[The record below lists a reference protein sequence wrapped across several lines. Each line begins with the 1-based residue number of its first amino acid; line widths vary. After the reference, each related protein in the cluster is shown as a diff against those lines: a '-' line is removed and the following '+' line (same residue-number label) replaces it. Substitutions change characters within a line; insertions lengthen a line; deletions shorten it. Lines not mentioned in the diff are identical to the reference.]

1 MTVHR
6 WTELKRKELPT
17 LINNPFSFIND
28 HILASDVGPRFVNP
42 IFYSFHNF
50 ALFAGMKRR
59 FQVLSPRKGF
69 VLRTSFHTNTTVKRE
84 QDLYFASSKQSFLN
98 LQFVIRQ
105 QDQEFDKQCILPA
118 N

>member
-1 MTVHR
+1 MGVVSHEEGER
-6 WTELKRKELPT
+6 ESDSSKMDGVKQKREILKKT
-17 LINNPFSFIND
+17 LNNSFSFMED

-59 FQVLSPRKGF
+59 FQVLSLRKGF

-84 QDLYFASSKQSFLN
+84 QDLYFAK
-98 LQFVIRQ
+98 
-105 QDQEFDKQCILPA
+105 DC
-118 N
+118 

>member
-6 WTELKRKELPT
+6 WTELKREELPT

-42 IFYSFHNF
+42 IFYSFHSF
-50 ALFAGMKRR
+50 ALSAGMKRR

-69 VLRTSFHTNTTVKRE
+69 LLRTSFHTNTTVKRE
-84 QDLYFASSKQSFLN
+84 QDLYFAK
-98 LQFVIRQ
+98 
-105 QDQEFDKQCILPA
+105 DC
-118 N
+118 